1 MSTRLYVGAFVVLI
15 AAAVVLLVATADA
28 LRSLSMLRLSALGS
42 VLAAALALIALAKA
56 RRTP

>member
-1 MSTRLYVGAFVVLI
+1 MSTRLYVGAFAVLI

-28 LRSLSMLRLSALGS
+28 LRSLAMLRLSALGS
-42 VLAAALALIALAKA
+42 VLAAVLALIALAKA